1 MTTLVACSDHGH
13 LNDLEIDGVRVV
25 GVAELC
31 LQPKS
36 IVAHVPE
43 DETRLVVGIHPR
55 EARLGAVQ
63 SIVRRLGFDPLGVGI
78 VDLAASTGATGLQT
92 SVLATA
98 ARTSHYTGASPEQVK
113 LLPSNRT
120 TRRGLLSMGAP
131 AYTGAPKVVEDSC
144 VADQGCRLC
153 ATHCP
158 TEAMVWEGGSI
169 RYDPNTC
176 LACGICVT
184 SCPTG
189 AITNPSADPK
199 AIEAEVRIAIDESA
213 APPGIRYRCRSS
225 IVDGEAGWYQIE
237 VPCTGMLTVGWLL
250 TPLVLGASDV
260 EAVPCQTGG
269 CTLHNDQLLEATL
282 ADFSTTLDAFG
293 LDSDDIPFTILANS
307 AGEEP
312 WFGERSTLRLIDHL
326 TTFLQATAA
335 CTLETADVGTISMN
349 PATCTAC
356 QMCAQVCPT
365 GALNTWLDS
374 DGVHIDFDPR
384 TCVACAQCVATCP
397 EIEEGAISMTSGFDA
412 ADWAVGRR
420 NVRHEPT
427 PLCELCGKP
436 VAPVAMLNRIEDML
450 GAAGR
455 ETMALIS
462 RRCID
467 CRGR

>member
-31 LQPKS
+31 MQPKGM
-36 IVAHVPE
+36 VAHVPE

-55 EARLGAVQ
+55 EASVGAVQ
-63 SIVRRLGFDPLGVGI
+63 AVVRRLGFDPLGVGI
-78 VDLAASTGATGLQT
+78 VDLAASAEATALRT

-98 ARTSHYTGASPEQVK
+98 ARTSHYAGASPEQVK

-144 VADQGCRLC
+144 VADKGCRLC
-153 ATHCP
+153 ATYCP
-158 TEAMVWEGGSI
+158 ADALVWESGSI
-169 RYDPNTC
+169 RYDPKTC
-176 LACGICVT
+176 VACGICVT

-199 AIEAEVRIAIDESA
+199 AIEAEIRTAIDESP
-213 APPGIRYRCRSS
+213 APPGIRYRCRGS
-225 IVDGEAGWYQIE
+225 IVAGEAGWCQIE

-250 TPLVLGASDV
+250 TPLVMGASDV
-260 EAVPCQTGG
+260 EAVPCQAGG
-269 CTLHNDQLLEATL
+269 CTLHNDHKLEATL
-282 ADFSTTLDAFG
+282 AELNTVMGFLGTIPA
-293 LDSDDIPFTILANS
+293 LDSDSDVSWL
-307 AGEEP
+307 
-312 WFGERSTLRLIDHL
+312 GERSSLRLIDHL
-326 TTFLQATAA
+326 TTSLHPDAA
-335 CTLETADVGTISMN
+335 CALKNADVGAISID
-349 PATCTAC
+349 PSTCTAC
-356 QMCAQVCPT
+356 QMCAHVCPT

-374 DGVHIDFDPR
+374 EGVHIDFDPR
-384 TCVACAQCVATCP
+384 SCVACAQCVATCP
-397 EIEEGAISMTSGFDA
+397 EIEEEAISMTRGFDA
-412 ADWAVGRR
+412 ADWTVGRR
-420 NVRHEPT
+420 DVRHEPT

-455 ETMALIS
+455 ETVAVIS
-462 RRCID
+462 RRCVN